1 MVKIRIQN
9 IDDDGNI
16 VNDETL
22 EGKTLYFILN
32 KEIKRKETEGKI
44 FLMEIQ
50 DFVAEQSQIFLLENL
65 GVVILSQLLKG
76 SVAVKIWKQRFSY
89 LIFQKCLSRR
99 AIIWFM
105 RSLKQGIRM
114 N

>member
-32 KEIKRKETEGKI
+32 KEIKRKEKKRKEKF

-105 RSLKQGIRM
+105 RSLKQGTG
-114 N
+114 

>member
-44 FLMEIQ
+44 F
-50 DFVAEQSQIFLLENL
+50 F
-65 GVVILSQLLKG
+65 
-76 SVAVKIWKQRFSY
+76 
-89 LIFQKCLSRR
+89 
-99 AIIWFM
+99 
-105 RSLKQGIRM
+105 
-114 N
+114 